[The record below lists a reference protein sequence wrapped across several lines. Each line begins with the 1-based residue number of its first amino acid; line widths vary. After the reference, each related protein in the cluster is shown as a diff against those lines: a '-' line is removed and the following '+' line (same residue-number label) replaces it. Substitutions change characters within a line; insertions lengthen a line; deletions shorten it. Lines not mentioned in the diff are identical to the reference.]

1 MTLAYVATT
10 EDLTAEQLVLTGFTT
25 RVYDCNGNEIMA
37 LQGDKTGKWL
47 TLKIYHRT

>member
-25 RVYDCNGNEIMA
+25 VCMTATATRLWLYKGTKQGNG
-37 LQGDKTGKWL
+37 
-47 TLKIYHRT
+47 